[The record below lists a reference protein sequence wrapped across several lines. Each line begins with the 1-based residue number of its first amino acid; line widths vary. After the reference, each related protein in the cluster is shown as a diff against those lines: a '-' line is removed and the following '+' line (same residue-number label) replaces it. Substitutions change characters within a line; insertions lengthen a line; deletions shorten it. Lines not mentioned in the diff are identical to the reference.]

1 MVAVRSKIS
10 KRVTKAFTENF
21 DDGEAKSLDDFSAEN
36 PLPLPN
42 PVPEPSEK
50 DEHLLQS
57 APKLITEVPEKPT
70 RRKEIAHRSQIES
83 SITRVDSV
91 VVCNIPTACTDEIAV
106 EKNSCLKLWKTPPQD
121 LFPERGFISLVSLL
135 TILWIALVLSTTTYL
150 SPKLKDDVSTN
161 TTVVTR
167 SSTSSYT
174 QPRNSSS
181 AKTRVPN
188 FYLCD
193 SDFCAKE
200 GNFLKSLLS
209 EAEGVITL
217 KPPEPLHWSRR
228 THSDLVE
235 RALKESLRTFNLN
248 DPYHIERLTY
258 EMMTASDVIEGLAD
272 YDENAIVIKGCELP
286 HGEFKLLSTAVDN
299 KRNRTRPMTCK
310 SIKRVQLLSG
320 RYFGKLP
327 EELRKVTANALI
339 NHLGFRALVRL
350 AAFMP
355 DSLHALRELSFLE
368 VSGRSEVPDIDGLCL
383 RAMEVILPLCLVK
396 ATALPLIH
404 DGTAFSQRRWLSDL
418 EVAFLQAL
426 PRVQW
431 LDERALFA
439 LAFRLRRI
447 RVDPPYSIDQ
457 VRENAECLPSDLKVG
472 NTLEDIVGL
481 YRKIRSRRT
490 LLELRSG
497 PDWRPL
503 SPLSMWPYFDAW
515 SASCWHSSRPAQ

>member
-1 MVAVRSKIS
+1 M
-10 KRVTKAFTENF
+10 
-21 DDGEAKSLDDFSAEN
+21 
-36 PLPLPN
+36 
-42 PVPEPSEK
+42 
-50 DEHLLQS
+50 
-57 APKLITEVPEKPT
+57 
-70 RRKEIAHRSQIES
+70 
-83 SITRVDSV
+83 
-91 VVCNIPTACTDEIAV
+91 
-106 EKNSCLKLWKTPPQD
+106 
-121 LFPERGFISLVSLL
+121 
-135 TILWIALVLSTTTYL
+135 
-150 SPKLKDDVSTN
+150 
-161 TTVVTR
+161 
-167 SSTSSYT
+167 
-174 QPRNSSS
+174 
-181 AKTRVPN
+181 
-188 FYLCD
+188 
-193 SDFCAKE
+193 
-200 GNFLKSLLS
+200 
-209 EAEGVITL
+209 
-217 KPPEPLHWSRR
+217 KPPEPLHWPRR

-235 RALKESLRTFNLN
+235 RALKESLQTFNLN

-286 HGEFKLLSTAVDN
+286 HGEFKLLNTAVDN

-503 SPLSMWPYFDAW
+503 SPLSMWPYFDAGLRRVGIPQGLLNN
-515 SASCWHSSRPAQ
+515 SVPANSTIFGFHLARVAVRFYASMVPLLYSNFEYDREAALDLGPDSQRALQGARRCLEDDWRALSKQDAEKVPLPYSLLDDRARWLRRWLLEQTLAIELALHAFRALLLDVRRIWKLQYRFVTLPDYTPTQLFFMYYAVDHCENDYEGFELRQFLQRKRPPAKMRVNLPLRHVGAFADAFGCKRGDQMVADEPCTMFVH